1 MFTRIFP
8 KILSVFILS
17 SFFNI
22 AYSQPN
28 WAQHLVDSLKKPA
41 KFQDHQL
48 VSEKMLPKKPTLV
61 REFIENT
68 FTHYNYYYDANL
80 KMDLIVEKAK
90 AYQKDDYTKLLA
102 FYPYTFENTISQKK
116 DLDSVILKATAGI
129 LLHDL
134 RNDWIDNMYLLL
146 GKAYFY
152 RKQFDSAAITFQF
165 INFNLFPRHP
175 RNSDEDQV
183 VGTVDNSISGNLSIA
198 TKEKPNVLQRAT
210 ALPPSRND
218 ALIWLVRTFIE
229 QGRYLE
235 AGGVINTLQYDPNLP
250 DRLRPALEE
259 VDAFLFFQQGNY
271 DSSAV
276 HLEKGLDNADD
287 LQDKARWQFLL
298 AQMYE
303 ITHQYD
309 KASTYYNRAA
319 TNTTNP
325 LLDIFADLNNA
336 KMLKN
341 QDSAQLD
348 RGIDNL
354 LHMSKKY
361 KYENY
366 QDIIYYSAGQLSMEK
381 PDTSI
386 AIAYYTKSLSLN
398 KGNALYKNKALIDL
412 GDIAFTRKQYP
423 QAYNFYDSLQTGDS
437 MSMLDEK
444 FARAQERAKNLAK
457 IAVSTIIIAREDSLQ
472 QLAAMSPKDR
482 DAAVKKEVK
491 ELRKEK
497 GIKNKKDAYYD
508 DVSGSTDISFN
519 NNTNQSADIFGSNDK
534 GDWYFY
540 NATLKAGGYKDF
552 KSKWGDRTNTDNW
565 NRKSATANNSAI
577 SGSLNPDDTSA
588 VVVGVVDTTQKVT
601 PPPDISYKGLM
612 SNIPLTSDKMDASNS
627 LLAKNLFKLGKL
639 YQNNLEDYSNAVTT
653 YERSLRLFPD
663 SLYMGELYF
672 DLYYCYHKLG
682 DTTKMAFYKNLLVTV
697 LPDSRSAELLTD
709 PNHAR
714 PLTNNSVVSDRYKR
728 IYDLFIEGQFD
739 SAIAEKNNAD
749 TLFGENY
756 WSPQLLYIE
765 AIYYIQYKCDDSA
778 AIKDLQY
785 ITRFYRRNLLAPKAQ
800 NLINVLRRRREI
812 EDYLTNLQVT
822 RATED
827 ETVSIPD
834 NTVATVQ
841 PQVKNINDSS
851 VKKIA
856 PPVAIKD
863 SVKKAAPVPVPSNQF
878 SFNESSPQHVIMV
891 MTKVDNTYTTEAKN
905 AFSRYNDEMFYERQ
919 YTIDKISLDPDH
931 TILVFSKFTD
941 ADAALQY
948 FGKISAAAPNEI
960 SWLEANKYYFEIIS
974 EESLQLLEKNK
985 DLTGYKK
992 LLQLKYPGR
1001 FN

>member
-1 MFTRIFP
+1 
-8 KILSVFILS
+8 
-17 SFFNI
+17 
-22 AYSQPN
+22 
-28 WAQHLVDSLKKPA
+28 
-41 KFQDHQL
+41 
-48 VSEKMLPKKPTLV
+48 
-61 REFIENT
+61 
-68 FTHYNYYYDANL
+68 
-80 KMDLIVEKAK
+80 
-90 AYQKDDYTKLLA
+90 
-102 FYPYTFENTISQKK
+102 
-116 DLDSVILKATAGI
+116 
-129 LLHDL
+129 
-134 RNDWIDNMYLLL
+134 MYLLL

-303 ITHQYD
+303 MTHQYD

-381 PDTSI
+381 PDTSA
-386 AIAYYTKSLSLN
+386 AIGYYTKSLSLN

-457 IAVSTIIIAREDSLQ
+457 IAVSTNIIAREDSLQ

-482 DAAVKKEVK
+482 DAAVKKEVR

-497 GIKNKKDAYYD
+497 GIKNKKEAYYD
-508 DVSGSTDISFN
+508 DVSGSADINFN
-519 NNTNQSADIFGSNDK
+519 NNTNQSADLFGSNDK

-565 NRKSATANNSAI
+565 NRKSAAANNSVI

-588 VVVGVVDTTQKVT
+588 VVVGVVDTTQKAVA
-601 PPPDISYKGLM
+601 PQDISYKGLM

-627 LLAKNLFKLGKL
+627 LLAKNLFRLGKL
-639 YQNNLEDYSNAVTT
+639 YQNNLEDYSNAVIT

-682 DTTKMAFYKNLLVTV
+682 DTAKMAFYKNLLVTV

-749 TLFGENY
+749 TLYGENY

-785 ITRFYRRNLLAPKAQ
+785 ITRFYRRNQLAPKAQ
-800 NLINVLRRRREI
+800 NLINVLRRRRAI

-834 NTVATVQ
+834 DTVATVQ
-841 PQVKNINDSS
+841 PQVKNLKDSS
-851 VKKIA
+851 IKKIA
-856 PPVAIKD
+856 PQVAIKD
-863 SVKKAAPVPVPSNQF
+863 SVKKALVVPIPSNQF

-919 YTIDKISLDPDH
+919 YTIDKVSLDADH

-948 FGKISAAAPNEI
+948 FGKINAAAPNEI
-960 SWLEANKYYFEIIS
+960 SWLEPNKYYFEIIS
-974 EESLQLLEKNK
+974 DESLQLLEKNK
-985 DLTGYKK
+985 DLSGYKK